1 MLLNHVCVCVLS
13 HVRLFVTP
21 WTVACLAPL
30 TMELSRQESWSV
42 LAFPTPGDLPY
53 PGIAPTSPD
62 LGCGFFT
69 LMPPGKL
76 LGDWRILVQG
86 I

>member
-1 MLLNHVCVCVLS
+1 MLLNHVCVCAQSCPTLCDPMDYS
-13 HVRLFVTP
+13 P
-21 WTVACLAPL
+21 CLAPL

-62 LGCGFFT
+62 LACGFFT